1 MSESDK
7 YFNKTKQAIKE
18 LEDSLLELKS
28 VGSFAVNQNKELSL
42 KVVRL
47 NNEINQK
54 IDEIDKVIKVLN
66 GALE

>member
-18 LEDSLLELKS
+18 LEDSLLDLKN
-28 VGSFAVNQNKELSL
+28 VGLGAVNQNRELSL
-42 KVVRL
+42 KISRL

-54 IDEIDKVIKVLN
+54 VEDIEKIITTLS
-66 GALE
+66 GALK

>member
-1 MSESDK
+1 MSDE

-28 VGSFAVNQNKELSL
+28 ASNNSLNQNKELSL
-42 KVVRL
+42 KVMHL
-47 NNEINQK
+47 NNEINK
-54 IDEIDKVIKVLN
+54 KVDEIEKIITTLS

>member
-18 LEDSLLELKS
+18 LEDSLLDLKNIGLS
-28 VGSFAVNQNKELSL
+28 AVNQNRELSL
-42 KVVRL
+42 KISRL

-54 IDEIDKVIKVLN
+54 VEDIEKIITTLS
-66 GALE
+66 GALK

>member
-18 LEDSLLELKS
+18 LEDSLLDLKNI
-28 VGSFAVNQNKELSL
+28 GLGAVNQNRELSL
-42 KVVRL
+42 KISRL

-54 IDEIDKVIKVLN
+54 VEDIEKIITTLS
-66 GALE
+66 GALK